1 MKEPLVKVAFLVSLF
16 IYNLKFTLFFYIVF
30 YMSSVTPFWFLILI
44 SIVILY
50 IVISISLY
58 YLQDYA
64 LFKPETLPEDFQFH
78 YENQETK
85 EYNLTTRDG
94 AIINGLRFFPKVES
108 KGIVLYLKGNS
119 KSIKGW
125 GKFAVDFTRHGYNV
139 LMVDYRGFGK
149 STGRR
154 SQKNIKRDLQVVYN
168 KIKEQTTED
177 RIVLYGR
184 SLGSGFA
191 TKLAS
196 TNNPKM
202 LILDAPYYS
211 LTKVTRRYMPFMPLS
226 VLIKYPLPTYKWL
239 KYVQCP
245 IHIIHGT
252 NDKLI
257 PYKSSLKLSKINPEL
272 TKLHT
277 VIGGGHK
284 NLNNFESYHKMLDD
298 ILNYEPK
305 SIDLSTTSI
314 NVIHASKKNKTKA

>member
-1 MKEPLVKVAFLVSLF
+1 MPYWL
-16 IYNLKFTLFFYIVF
+16 
-30 YMSSVTPFWFLILI
+30 
-44 SIVILY
+44 SIVITVSVIY
-50 IVISISLY
+50 VAISIALY
-58 YLQDYA
+58 YLQDYM
-64 LFKPETLPEDFQFH
+64 LFKPEKLPKDFQFD

-85 EYNLTTRDG
+85 EYNLETRDG
-94 AIINGLRFFPKVES
+94 AVINGLRFFPKGES
-108 KGIVLYLKGNS
+108 KGVVLYLKGNS

-154 SQKNIKRDLQVVYN
+154 SQKAIKRDLQLVYN
-168 KIKEQTTED
+168 KLKEMTTED
-177 RIVLYGR
+177 RIILYGR

-191 TKLAS
+191 AKLAS
-196 TNNPKM
+196 MNHPKM

-211 LTKVTRRYMPFMPLS
+211 LTKVTARYAPFMPLS
-226 VLIKYPLPTYKWL
+226 LLMKYPLPTYKWL

-257 PYKSSLKLSKINPEL
+257 PHKTSVKLSKVNPKL

-284 NLNNFESYHKMLDD
+284 DLNNFESYHSMLDD
-298 ILNYEPK
+298 IINSSPK
-305 SIDLSTTSI
+305 TIDLKTTSI
-314 NVIHASKKNKTKA
+314 NVIHSSKPTKKKA

>member
-1 MKEPLVKVAFLVSLF
+1 
-16 IYNLKFTLFFYIVF
+16 
-30 YMSSVTPFWFLILI
+30 MSSVMPYWFAILI
-44 SIVILY
+44 AIVIIY
-50 IVISISLY
+50 IVISVALY

-64 LFKPETLPEDFQFH
+64 LFKPEKLPEDFQF
-78 YENQETK
+78 YYDNQETK

-94 AIINGLRFFPKVES
+94 AIINGLRFYPKGES

-154 SQKNIKRDLQVVYN
+154 SQKNIKRDMQVVYN
-168 KIKEQTTED
+168 KILEQTTED
-177 RIVLYGR
+177 RIILYGR

-202 LILDAPYYS
+202 LVLDAPYYS
-211 LTKVTRRYMPFMPLS
+211 LTKVTARYMPFMPLS
-226 VLIKYPLPTYKWL
+226 VLMKYPLPTYKWL

-257 PYKSSLKLSKINPEL
+257 PYKSSLKLSKINPKL
-272 TKLHT
+272 TKLHS

-284 NLNNFESYHKMLDD
+284 NLNNFESYHTMLDD
-298 ILNYEPK
+298 ILNTEPK

-314 NVIHASKKNKTKA
+314 NVIHSSKKNKTQA

>member
-1 MKEPLVKVAFLVSLF
+1 MPYWLHILV
-16 IYNLKFTLFFYIVF
+16 IVLIV
-30 YMSSVTPFWFLILI
+30 YVTI
-44 SIVILY
+44 SIA
-50 IVISISLY
+50 LY
-58 YLQDYA
+58 YLQDYM
-64 LFKPETLPEDFQFH
+64 LFKPEKLPKDFEF
-78 YENQETK
+78 YYDNQDIV
-85 EYNLTTRDG
+85 EYNLETRDG
-94 AIINGLRFFPKVES
+94 ATINGVLFKPKIQS

-154 SQKNIKRDLQVVYN
+154 SQKAIKRDLQEVYN
-168 KIKEQTTED
+168 KIKERTTED
-177 RIVLYGR
+177 RIILYGR

-191 TKLAS
+191 AKLAS
-196 TNNPKM
+196 MNDPKM

-211 LTKVTRRYMPFMPLS
+211 LTKVTARYAPFMPLS
-226 VLIKYPLPTYKWL
+226 LLIKYPLPTYKWL
-239 KYVQCP
+239 KYVKCP

-252 NDKLI
+252 NDNLI
-257 PYKSSLKLSKINPEL
+257 PYKTSVKLSKVNPKL

-284 NLNNFESYHKMLDD
+284 NLNNFESYHKMIHE
-298 ILNYEPK
+298 ILNSKPQ

-314 NVIHASKKNKTKA
+314 HVKHSSKPTKTKA